1 MPRIYP
7 EGGYANIGDKRLEIE
22 WYVFTKDAIR
32 RYNNPDFEFNY
43 DSDQIA
49 HVEYFPVT
57 QRDAAGARAQ
67 RICNEW
73 DERHMPFAVVTLQEQ
88 VCDWF
93 ERDMNLAEWVNV
105 GEAETFDTPVEAVH
119 AHAS

>member
-7 EGGYANIGDKRLEIE
+7 EGGFASIGDRRLEVE
-22 WYVFTKDAIR
+22 WWVFTKDAQK
-32 RYNNPDFEFNY
+32 RYNDPDFEFNY

-49 HVEYFPVT
+49 HVEHFPAD
-57 QRDAAGARAQ
+57 QRNAAESRAQ
-67 RICNEW
+67 QICNEW

-88 VCDWF
+88 VVDWF

-105 GEAETFDTPVEAVH
+105 GESESFDTPAEAAH

>member
-7 EGGYANIGDKRLEIE
+7 EGGFANIGDRRLEIE
-22 WYVFTKDAIR
+22 WWVFTKDALK
-32 RYNNPDFEFNY
+32 RYDKPDFEFNY

-57 QRDAAGARAQ
+57 KREAAESRAQ
-67 RICNEW
+67 QICNEW

-88 VCDWF
+88 VCEWF
-93 ERDMNLAEWVNV
+93 VQEDNVASWENV
-105 GEAETFDTPVEAVH
+105 GDAEYFDTPVEAH

>member
-7 EGGYANIGDKRLEIE
+7 EGGTANIGDKRLEVE
-22 WYVFTKDAIR
+22 WWVFTKDALK
-32 RYNNPDFEFNY
+32 RYNDPDFEFNY

-57 QRDAAGARAQ
+57 RRDAAEARAQ
-67 RICNEW
+67 QICDEW

-88 VCDWF
+88 VVEWF
-93 ERDMNLAEWVNV
+93 ERDMNLAAWENV
-105 GEAETFDTPVEAVH
+105 GAAESFDSPKEKANADH
-119 AHAS
+119 A